1 VSSIEETALAVE
13 SLLGS
18 NEVAAIKAG
27 VAWLLSAAERRAW
40 SEPSPIGF
48 YFAKLWYFERLY
60 PLVFI
65 VSALGAA
72 STASATDAD
81 PNAATAIRRS

>member
-1 VSSIEETALAVE
+1 M
-13 SLLGS
+13 GS
-18 NEVAAIKAG
+18 KEVAAIKAG
-27 VAWLLSAAERRAW
+27 VAWLVSAAERRGW
-40 SEPSPIGF
+40 REPSPIGF

-72 STASATDAD
+72 STANAVDAD
-81 PNAATAIRRS
+81 PNADAAIRHS